1 MKDIK
6 GIAWDISWRDTD
18 EWNRAVHSLADIFS
32 SESPALGQA
41 RNAAGR
47 MRELI
52 NAVDPFIQEQTA
64 VVCPRCTTVCCIDR
78 HGSFDLHDLVY
89 AFCLELPVP
98 RYEAIR
104 EETDPCRFL
113 APTGCILPRHER
125 PFRCTWHFC
134 DTLIAHFQTLSA
146 RRVREFNRTFQHLQE
161 VRAEMLHQLEQA
173 VTRKPV
179 QADMVDGFGIQS
191 GEGS

>member
-1 MKDIK
+1 MKHFE
-6 GIAWDISWRDTD
+6 GIAWDISWRSED
-18 EWNRAVHSLADIFS
+18 EWNRAIHSLTSIFS
-32 SESPALGQA
+32 SGFPALGEA
-41 RNAAGR
+41 RNAARR

-64 VVCPRCTTVCCIDR
+64 VVCPHCTTVCCIDR

-98 RYEAIR
+98 RYETIHG
-104 EETDPCRFL
+104 ETDPCQFL
-113 APTGCILPRHER
+113 APTGCILPRHQR

-146 RRVREFNRTFQHLQE
+146 KHVREFNRTFQELQE
-161 VRAEMLHQLEQA
+161 MRAEMLHHVEQA
-173 VTRKPV
+173 MTEKK
-179 QADMVDGFGIQS
+179 A
-191 GEGS
+191 